1 MIELIFITV
10 FVIGIALGLWQ
21 GYCHNVG
28 EVKMLEVRRAKAFKD
43 AEKYYEIAHKSGL
56 DNIALRA
63 QVSLLLKKWDLD
75 DDDELIMEDDDD
87 ELLDE
92 LNQGDDVEEE
102 PKKVSKEVKEHVF
115 DAFYE
120 RRQAKKL
127 EKEIVQIYKTVTKG
141 KK

>member
-10 FVIGIALGLWQ
+10 FVIGIALGLWH
-21 GYCHNVG
+21 GYYNNVG

-43 AEKYYEIAHKSGL
+43 AEKYYESAHKSGL

-75 DDDELIMEDDDD
+75 DDDELIMEDD